1 MFNLE
6 HKKSRLAT
14 KKQFR
19 NRLVKAT
26 MLSVVIFV
34 VSLTIGV
41 VGYHSLAGLPWTD
54 SFLNASMIL
63 GGMGPVDTLTEKG
76 AKLFAGCY
84 ALFSGV
90 AFISSMAIF
99 ITPILHRFLHK
110 FHLDS
115 SEMRGI

>member
-1 MFNLE
+1 MFSLE

-19 NRLVKAT
+19 HRLLKAST
-26 MLSVVIFV
+26 LSIMIFII
-34 VSLTIGV
+34 SLSMGV
-41 VGYHSLAGLPWTD
+41 TGYHVLAGLPWVD

-63 GGMGPVDTLTEKG
+63 GGMGPVDNLTSNT
-76 AKLFAGCY
+76 AKIFAGCY

-90 AFISSMAIF
+90 AFISAMAIF
-99 ITPILHRFLHK
+99 ITPILHRFLHR

-115 SEMRGI
+115 EETRGV